1 MTALEQFNALK
12 GTKAYRKDLENILQK
27 AKDENNASLVYRISK
42 TLNAFPDVNRFEIEI
57 ISYPEAPQ
65 GLSGAQ
71 HSGDYK
77 EALDDCGRL
86 RKGWKFVKGNVVK
99 IQKKEKPKKE
109 SKPKKETG
117 PVKSKEE
124 NNSKKETKKDKK
136 YKFVVITDNRPSRV
150 IAVFSYTN
158 PNIKDLRES
167 FWKNGEGKYY
177 ETTEEGLRNYTF
189 GMGVYPFEEA
199 KKHIEEKYTE
209 GKDFIYFIIEK
220 DGGRDEA
227 ISLVEKPKK
236 ETDKTAIDEI
246 KKIVQ
251 ERLKNQGKPRLYE
264 VLHLESAKGI
274 FIFSWSD
281 LGNIDGTKKKENALA
296 KGLYQYTFPKFKTT
310 QEKIEFSNQVW
321 YDLLIN
327 KSLTLKRKIEE
338 PTLNIINYYL
348 GKNTIEDIERA
359 SKKTTEETKPKK
371 GKTPKKETGPV
382 KAKGKK
388 ASNFSLL
395 QEPTKVLLKFSKD
408 TDKEY
413 YKKYTDEKGFV
424 GVDFLKDNLKDLK
437 KQAIIDEP
445 QGFINTEDFEK
456 SHKASKIKGI
466 DSLKTIVSKDK
477 LYPYLQCVFI
487 EPDTYVAT
495 DALKIVVLN
504 RPKNDG
510 LKTGAFYDPNFKC
523 EKLGGCSK
531 EEFYKDLER
540 GFPNYKGV
548 LFPKP
553 KYFTEWIPLEPL
565 IKHLKTGLEVLTKIS
580 GLKRVFTI
588 AIKSNI
594 EEKRF
599 DIKNLLDV
607 LLVLESNE
615 AKKIR
620 IEIFKEL
627 GNHPIQIKTDNNNL
641 AVIMPLNPNSERSNV
656 ISPLKIAPIQLEFVL
671 NETEEKAPTKE
682 TGPVKA
688 KEEESKAEEKTSAK
702 KELPRDF
709 SEDLD
714 YKSLYNSYS
723 MSSFDPERRAEN
735 DKKMFGASMLN
746 LYNSSVEEAKENN
759 RLEEYNQAFERYY
772 AVILK
777 KNKEV
782 ISARTGTFSTA
793 VTGRAGIKGSQL
805 RKNEAKQ
812 KREYEINKELID
824 YIEKAEKKLNE
835 VARNPDQFY
844 KDQAIKSTDK
854 NAIEKLNQKIEL
866 LEAEKDFIKRSEKA
880 CKEYQKTEDFS
891 VFEKYNIPQK
901 EAKEY
906 VEQIERHGLP
916 LIKGISSISAE
927 IRRVKERITLL
938 EKSKESEDE
947 NFDIENGRILVN
959 KEAQRVQIFFD
970 NIPDA
975 NTRDALKKRAFKWA
989 PSAKAWQRTLTGN
1002 AIDAV
1007 KYLIKD
1013 GVLVKKNSEKTGLN
1027 APITEVST
1035 ERFKNMKVSE
1045 LRAFTLDYYLSHLKG
1060 KKVAIKNH
1068 LKEVVFTTKAG
1079 RKIAK
1084 GEAMYSEKAAVI
1096 EHLEELIK
1104 NSTYNNWGDRKDS
1117 DGKDVL
1123 GYLNFKS
1130 KITIDGEKRHLRIA
1144 ISVDNER
1151 NLKLKSYDIGKEK
1164 SELTHKGVKPSSGQ
1178 VKSLSEGKDTKKS
1191 LSRKE
1196 KDENLGL
1203 NAPRHEGILKE
1214 ALTEKGKLKKGWYFQ
1229 DYGIIDPKGKYHP
1242 LEREFAYEYK
1252 IASDEL
1258 SGRAFEQNEKRK
1270 QKGFEENIQIE
1281 NNLKEFFKTLSQKNR
1296 KYFKS
1301 YKAVEIFYWAFGFE
1315 EKPTKFFTIE
1325 ETNPYNEIQLKVFDK
1340 YFSNKNELF
1349 TRLENYETLRRYN
1362 LTNLGLNII
1371 TQIASFLNKEGKK
1384 VRGDVKKID
1393 KKYGLNAPRHKGIL
1407 KEALTEKGKLKKGWY
1422 FQDYGIIDPKGEY
1435 FTLERETSEEYE
1447 IIKKV
1452 LDDKNSKIN
1461 SKINE
1466 KIYQKEKQESA
1477 DRYSKE
1483 QSLYLE
1489 LYEKNNFSKNLTYDY
1504 FVFFLSNGMKGFG
1517 TNEKYSERSFILNTN
1532 SPIQKK
1538 YIKTLSENNLV
1549 EDIKLVEKKQ
1559 ISGRVHYQYQVFLL
1573 SKGISLI
1580 KKYIKGYRE
1589 IYNYDENLKKNKQKY
1604 GLSMPFYVQEQEKKE
1619 IQPSSNSI
1627 SNKIKAFQERN
1638 FEIFNIENPDLST
1651 FLGEI
1656 ERKNIGS
1663 TVITLTGGAGSGKT
1677 RFAFQFMN
1685 ALAQHYKV
1693 GHASLEEHPESKL
1706 YFDKVTQYL
1715 DSQAQ
1720 NNISVLENE
1729 TLDGLENLINENEVI
1744 VIDSFAK
1751 LREMDSKFLVDKDL
1765 RKKYNG
1771 KLFLVIFQQT
1781 SDGKMRGG
1789 STSEFDGDIILFTKT
1804 FDDPKEN
1811 FVYPSKNRYN
1821 ALPLSELKYSVF
1833 YQQLLH
1839 DEEQEHPVTDLIFD
1853 VVY

>member
-1 MTALEQFNALK
+1 MTALEQFNALN

-71 HSGDYK
+71 HSGNYK

-109 SKPKKETG
+109 SKPKKETE

-136 YKFVVITDNRPSRV
+136 YKFVVITDDRPNRV

-246 KKIVQ
+246 IKIVQ
-251 ERLKNQGKPRLYE
+251 ERLKNQGNPRLYE
-264 VLHLESAKGI
+264 VLHLESTKGI

-371 GKTPKKETGPV
+371 GKTPKKETEPVKSKEENNSKKIYDVVFSQNKNGIFFYSWKDLGEFVDTERVSYKISGMYQYRIILSGLAGINKKIELIKELEKQGYSVFNISDAEMFLLSYLGKTPKKETGPV
-382 KAKGKK
+382 KAKGEK

-408 TDKEY
+408 TNKEY

-437 KQAIIDEP
+437 KQAIIEDP

-477 LYPYLQCVFI
+477 LYPSLECVFI

-531 EEFYKDLER
+531 EEFYKDLQQ

-580 GLKRVFTI
+580 GQKRVFPI

-599 DIKNLLDV
+599 DIKNFLDA

-615 AKKIR
+615 AKKIK
-620 IEIFKEL
+620 IEAIDEF
-627 GNHPIQIKTDNNNL
+627 GNNRIQIKTDNNNL
-641 AVIMPLNPNSERSNV
+641 AVIMPLNPNSESSNV

-671 NETEEKAPTKE
+671 NE

-835 VARNPDQFY
+835 VARNPDRFY
-844 KDQAIKSTDK
+844 SDQAIKSTDK
-854 NAIEKLNQKIEL
+854 NAIEKLNQKIEQ

-880 CKEYQKTEDFS
+880 CKEYQKTKDFS

-927 IRRVKERITLL
+927 IRRVKERIALL

-1027 APITEVST
+1027 AP
-1035 ERFKNMKVSE
+1035 
-1045 LRAFTLDYYLSHLKG
+1045 
-1060 KKVAIKNH
+1060 
-1068 LKEVVFTTKAG
+1068 
-1079 RKIAK
+1079 
-1084 GEAMYSEKAAVI
+1084 
-1096 EHLEELIK
+1096 
-1104 NSTYNNWGDRKDS
+1104 
-1117 DGKDVL
+1117 
-1123 GYLNFKS
+1123 
-1130 KITIDGEKRHLRIA
+1130 RH
-1144 ISVDNER
+1144 
-1151 NLKLKSYDIGKEK
+1151 K
-1164 SELTHKGVKPSSGQ
+1164 
-1178 VKSLSEGKDTKKS
+1178 
-1191 LSRKE
+1191 
-1196 KDENLGL
+1196 
-1203 NAPRHEGILKE
+1203 GILKE

-1229 DYGIIDPKGKYHP
+1229 DYGIFDPKGKYHP

-1258 SGRAFEQNEKRK
+1258 RSRAFKQDEKNK

-1281 NNLKEFFKTLSQKNR
+1281 NNLKEFFKSLSQKNR

-1371 TQIASFLNKEGKK
+1371 TKIGSFLDKEGKK
-1384 VRGDVKKID
+1384 VRGNVKKI
-1393 KKYGLNAPRHKGIL
+1393 
-1407 KEALTEKGKLKKGWY
+1407 
-1422 FQDYGIIDPKGEY
+1422 
-1435 FTLERETSEEYE
+1435 
-1447 IIKKV
+1447 
-1452 LDDKNSKIN
+1452 
-1461 SKINE
+1461 NE
-1466 KIYQKEKQESA
+1466 
-1477 DRYSKE
+1477 
-1483 QSLYLE
+1483 
-1489 LYEKNNFSKNLTYDY
+1489 
-1504 FVFFLSNGMKGFG
+1504 
-1517 TNEKYSERSFILNTN
+1517 
-1532 SPIQKK
+1532 
-1538 YIKTLSENNLV
+1538 
-1549 EDIKLVEKKQ
+1549 
-1559 ISGRVHYQYQVFLL
+1559 
-1573 SKGISLI
+1573 
-1580 KKYIKGYRE
+1580 
-1589 IYNYDENLKKNKQKY
+1589 KY

-1839 DEEQEHPVTDLIFD
+1839 DEEQEQPVTDLIFD

>member
-1 MTALEQFNALK
+1 MTALEQFNALN

-42 TLNAFPDVNRFEIEI
+42 TLNAFPDVNSFEIEI

-71 HSGDYK
+71 HSGNYK

-136 YKFVVITDNRPSRV
+136 YKFVVITDNRPNRV

-177 ETTEEGLRNYTF
+177 ETTEEGLRRYTF

-209 GKDFIYFIIEK
+209 GKDFIYFIIET

-382 KAKGKK
+382 KAKGEK

-408 TDKEY
+408 TNKEY

-477 LYPYLQCVFI
+477 LYPYLECVFI

-620 IEIFKEL
+620 IEAIDEFGK
-627 GNHPIQIKTDNNNL
+627 NRIQIKADNNNL
-641 AVIMPLNPNSERSNV
+641 AVIMPLNTGNKSSDV

-671 NETEEKAPTKE
+671 NETEEKAPAKE
-682 TGPVKA
+682 TEPIKA

-793 VTGRAGIKGSQL
+793 VTGRAGVKDSQL

-835 VARNPDQFY
+835 VARNPDRFY
-844 KDQAIKSTDK
+844 SDQAIKSTDK
-854 NAIEKLNQKIEL
+854 NAIEKLNQKIEQ

-880 CKEYQKTEDFS
+880 CKEYQKTKDFS

-927 IRRVKERITLL
+927 IRRVKERIALL

-1013 GVLVKKNSEKTGLN
+1013 GVLVKKAPAKETGPVNS
-1027 APITEVST
+1027 
-1035 ERFKNMKVSE
+1035 
-1045 LRAFTLDYYLSHLKG
+1045 
-1060 KKVAIKNH
+1060 
-1068 LKEVVFTTKAG
+1068 
-1079 RKIAK
+1079 
-1084 GEAMYSEKAAVI
+1084 
-1096 EHLEELIK
+1096 
-1104 NSTYNNWGDRKDS
+1104 
-1117 DGKDVL
+1117 
-1123 GYLNFKS
+1123 
-1130 KITIDGEKRHLRIA
+1130 
-1144 ISVDNER
+1144 
-1151 NLKLKSYDIGKEK
+1151 KEK
-1164 SELTHKGVKPSSGQ
+1164 
-1178 VKSLSEGKDTKKS
+1178 KD
-1191 LSRKE
+1191 
-1196 KDENLGL
+1196 
-1203 NAPRHEGILKE
+1203 
-1214 ALTEKGKLKKGWYFQ
+1214 
-1229 DYGIIDPKGKYHP
+1229 
-1242 LEREFAYEYK
+1242 
-1252 IASDEL
+1252 
-1258 SGRAFEQNEKRK
+1258 
-1270 QKGFEENIQIE
+1270 
-1281 NNLKEFFKTLSQKNR
+1281 
-1296 KYFKS
+1296 
-1301 YKAVEIFYWAFGFE
+1301 
-1315 EKPTKFFTIE
+1315 
-1325 ETNPYNEIQLKVFDK
+1325 
-1340 YFSNKNELF
+1340 
-1349 TRLENYETLRRYN
+1349 
-1362 LTNLGLNII
+1362 
-1371 TQIASFLNKEGKK
+1371 
-1384 VRGDVKKID
+1384 
-1393 KKYGLNAPRHKGIL
+1393 
-1407 KEALTEKGKLKKGWY
+1407 
-1422 FQDYGIIDPKGEY
+1422 
-1435 FTLERETSEEYE
+1435 
-1447 IIKKV
+1447 
-1452 LDDKNSKIN
+1452 
-1461 SKINE
+1461 
-1466 KIYQKEKQESA
+1466 
-1477 DRYSKE
+1477 
-1483 QSLYLE
+1483 
-1489 LYEKNNFSKNLTYDY
+1489 
-1504 FVFFLSNGMKGFG
+1504 
-1517 TNEKYSERSFILNTN
+1517 
-1532 SPIQKK
+1532 
-1538 YIKTLSENNLV
+1538 
-1549 EDIKLVEKKQ
+1549 
-1559 ISGRVHYQYQVFLL
+1559 
-1573 SKGISLI
+1573 
-1580 KKYIKGYRE
+1580 
-1589 IYNYDENLKKNKQKY
+1589 
-1604 GLSMPFYVQEQEKKE
+1604 
-1619 IQPSSNSI
+1619 
-1627 SNKIKAFQERN
+1627 
-1638 FEIFNIENPDLST
+1638 
-1651 FLGEI
+1651 
-1656 ERKNIGS
+1656 
-1663 TVITLTGGAGSGKT
+1663 
-1677 RFAFQFMN
+1677 
-1685 ALAQHYKV
+1685 
-1693 GHASLEEHPESKL
+1693 
-1706 YFDKVTQYL
+1706 
-1715 DSQAQ
+1715 
-1720 NNISVLENE
+1720 
-1729 TLDGLENLINENEVI
+1729 
-1744 VIDSFAK
+1744 
-1751 LREMDSKFLVDKDL
+1751 
-1765 RKKYNG
+1765 
-1771 KLFLVIFQQT
+1771 
-1781 SDGKMRGG
+1781 
-1789 STSEFDGDIILFTKT
+1789 
-1804 FDDPKEN
+1804 
-1811 FVYPSKNRYN
+1811 
-1821 ALPLSELKYSVF
+1821 
-1833 YQQLLH
+1833 
-1839 DEEQEHPVTDLIFD
+1839 
-1853 VVY
+1853 

>member
-1 MTALEQFNALK
+1 MTALEQFNALN

-27 AKDENNASLVYRISK
+27 AQDENNASLVYRISK
-42 TLNAFPDVNRFEIEI
+42 TLNDFPDVNRFEIEI

-236 ETDKTAIDEI
+236 EAKPKKQTTKTKEETKSKKESKPKKETDKTAIDEI

-264 VLHLESAKGI
+264 VLHLESTKGI

-382 KAKGKK
+382 KAKGEK

-408 TDKEY
+408 TNKEY

-477 LYPYLQCVFI
+477 LYPSLECVFI

-531 EEFYKDLER
+531 EEFYKDLQQ

-565 IKHLKTGLEVLTKIS
+565 IKHLRTGLEVLTKIS

-599 DIKNLLDV
+599 DIKNLLDA
-607 LLVLESNE
+607 LLVLESND
-615 AKKIR
+615 AKKIK
-620 IEIFKEL
+620 IEVIKEL
-627 GNHPIQIKTDNNNL
+627 ENNPIQIKADNNNL
-641 AVIMPLNPNSERSNV
+641 AVIMPLNTGNKYSDV
-656 ISPLKIAPIQLEFVL
+656 ISPLKIAPIQLEFIL
-671 NETEEKAPTKE
+671 NEAEEKAPTKE
-682 TGPVKA
+682 TGPVKS
-688 KEEESKAEEKTSAK
+688 KEEKSNAEEKTSAK

-714 YKSLYNSYS
+714 YKTLYNSYYWV
-723 MSSFDPERRAEN
+723 SFDPERRAEN
-735 DKKMFGASMLN
+735 DKKMFGTSMLN

-793 VTGRAGIKGSQL
+793 VTGGAGIKANQI

-844 KDQAIKSTDK
+844 KDQAIKRTDK

-880 CKEYQKTEDFS
+880 CKEYQKTKDFS

-906 VEQIERHGLP
+906 VEQIERLGHP
-916 LIKGISSISAE
+916 LIIGISSISAE
-927 IRRVKERITLL
+927 IRRVKERIALL
-938 EKSKESEDE
+938 EKSKASEDE

-1027 APITEVST
+1027 AP
-1035 ERFKNMKVSE
+1035 
-1045 LRAFTLDYYLSHLKG
+1045 
-1060 KKVAIKNH
+1060 
-1068 LKEVVFTTKAG
+1068 
-1079 RKIAK
+1079 
-1084 GEAMYSEKAAVI
+1084 
-1096 EHLEELIK
+1096 
-1104 NSTYNNWGDRKDS
+1104 
-1117 DGKDVL
+1117 
-1123 GYLNFKS
+1123 
-1130 KITIDGEKRHLRIA
+1130 
-1144 ISVDNER
+1144 
-1151 NLKLKSYDIGKEK
+1151 
-1164 SELTHKGVKPSSGQ
+1164 
-1178 VKSLSEGKDTKKS
+1178 
-1191 LSRKE
+1191 
-1196 KDENLGL
+1196 
-1203 NAPRHEGILKE
+1203 RHEGILKE

-1258 SGRAFEQNEKRK
+1258 SSRAFEQNEKRK
-1270 QKGFEENIQIE
+1270 QKGFQENVQIE
-1281 NNLKEFFKTLSQKNR
+1281 NNLKEFFKSLSQKNR

-1393 KKYGLNAPRHKGIL
+1393 KKYGL
-1407 KEALTEKGKLKKGWY
+1407 
-1422 FQDYGIIDPKGEY
+1422 
-1435 FTLERETSEEYE
+1435 
-1447 IIKKV
+1447 
-1452 LDDKNSKIN
+1452 
-1461 SKINE
+1461 
-1466 KIYQKEKQESA
+1466 
-1477 DRYSKE
+1477 
-1483 QSLYLE
+1483 
-1489 LYEKNNFSKNLTYDY
+1489 
-1504 FVFFLSNGMKGFG
+1504 
-1517 TNEKYSERSFILNTN
+1517 
-1532 SPIQKK
+1532 
-1538 YIKTLSENNLV
+1538 
-1549 EDIKLVEKKQ
+1549 
-1559 ISGRVHYQYQVFLL
+1559 
-1573 SKGISLI
+1573 
-1580 KKYIKGYRE
+1580 
-1589 IYNYDENLKKNKQKY
+1589 
-1604 GLSMPFYVQEQEKKE
+1604 SMPFYVQEQEKKE

-1627 SNKIKAFQERN
+1627 SNKIKAFQGRN

-1663 TVITLTGGAGSGKT
+1663 NVITLTGGAGSGKT

-1685 ALAQHYKV
+1685 ALAQNYKV

-1729 TLDGLENLINENEVI
+1729 TLEGLENLINENEVI

-1833 YQQLLH
+1833 YQQLLQ
-1839 DEEQEHPVTDLIFD
+1839 DEEQQEQPVTDLIFD
-1853 VVY
+1853 VV

>member
-1 MTALEQFNALK
+1 MTALEQFNALN

-71 HSGDYK
+71 HSGNYK

-109 SKPKKETG
+109 SKPKKETE

-136 YKFVVITDNRPSRV
+136 YKFVLITDDRPNRV

-236 ETDKTAIDEI
+236 ETNKTAIDEI
-246 KKIVQ
+246 IKIVQ
-251 ERLKNQGKPRLYE
+251 ERLKNQGNPRLYE

-296 KGLYQYTFPKFKTT
+296 KGLYQYTFPKFKNT

-327 KSLTLKRKIEE
+327 KSLTLKRDIKE

-348 GKNTIEDIERA
+348 GKNTIEDIERV

-371 GKTPKKETGPV
+371 GKTPKIRDFEAFDNLKSQLVAENADIPKNEVLEFLYNFVDRFEEGKTKYQFWNTPDNRPSEAVLQYEKHPFLNRIQNPSAKMRAYELTPRGYKLVEKFYKGIEHIKNTYEYKFIVGIHKLDGIFRDRKNYAEEQENVQDSSKKKDKKDTEKATKPV
-382 KAKGKK
+382 KTGKINVQK

-408 TDKEY
+408 TNKEY

-437 KQAIIDEP
+437 KQAIIEDP

-477 LYPYLQCVFI
+477 LYPSLECVFI

-531 EEFYKDLER
+531 EEFYKDLQR

-599 DIKNLLDV
+599 DIKNLLDA

-620 IEIFKEL
+620 IEAIDEF
-627 GNHPIQIKTDNNNL
+627 GNNRIQIKTDNNNL
-641 AVIMPLNPNSERSNV
+641 AVIMPLNTGNKYSDV

-714 YKSLYNSYS
+714 YKTLYNSYYWV
-723 MSSFDPERRAEN
+723 SFDPERRAEN

-793 VTGRAGIKGSQL
+793 VTGGAGIKSSQI

-844 KDQAIKSTDK
+844 KDQAIKRTDK

-880 CKEYQKTEDFS
+880 CKEYQKTKDFS

-901 EAKEY
+901 EANEY
-906 VEQIERHGLP
+906 VEQIERLGHP
-916 LIKGISSISAE
+916 LIIGISSISAE
-927 IRRVKERITLL
+927 IRRVKERIALL
-938 EKSKESEDE
+938 EKSKASEDE

-1013 GVLVKKNSEKTGLN
+1013 GVLVKKNSEKT
-1027 APITEVST
+1027 
-1035 ERFKNMKVSE
+1035 
-1045 LRAFTLDYYLSHLKG
+1045 
-1060 KKVAIKNH
+1060 
-1068 LKEVVFTTKAG
+1068 
-1079 RKIAK
+1079 
-1084 GEAMYSEKAAVI
+1084 
-1096 EHLEELIK
+1096 
-1104 NSTYNNWGDRKDS
+1104 
-1117 DGKDVL
+1117 
-1123 GYLNFKS
+1123 
-1130 KITIDGEKRHLRIA
+1130 
-1144 ISVDNER
+1144 
-1151 NLKLKSYDIGKEK
+1151 
-1164 SELTHKGVKPSSGQ
+1164 
-1178 VKSLSEGKDTKKS
+1178 
-1191 LSRKE
+1191 
-1196 KDENLGL
+1196 GL

-1393 KKYGLNAPRHKGIL
+1393 KKYGL
-1407 KEALTEKGKLKKGWY
+1407 
-1422 FQDYGIIDPKGEY
+1422 
-1435 FTLERETSEEYE
+1435 
-1447 IIKKV
+1447 
-1452 LDDKNSKIN
+1452 
-1461 SKINE
+1461 
-1466 KIYQKEKQESA
+1466 
-1477 DRYSKE
+1477 
-1483 QSLYLE
+1483 
-1489 LYEKNNFSKNLTYDY
+1489 
-1504 FVFFLSNGMKGFG
+1504 
-1517 TNEKYSERSFILNTN
+1517 
-1532 SPIQKK
+1532 
-1538 YIKTLSENNLV
+1538 
-1549 EDIKLVEKKQ
+1549 
-1559 ISGRVHYQYQVFLL
+1559 
-1573 SKGISLI
+1573 
-1580 KKYIKGYRE
+1580 
-1589 IYNYDENLKKNKQKY
+1589 
-1604 GLSMPFYVQEQEKKE
+1604 SMPFYVQEQEKKE

-1627 SNKIKAFQERN
+1627 SNKIKAFQGRN

-1839 DEEQEHPVTDLIFD
+1839 DEEQEQPVTDLIFD

>member
-1 MTALEQFNALK
+1 MTALEQFNALN

-71 HSGDYK
+71 HSGNYK

-136 YKFVVITDNRPSRV
+136 YKFVVITDDRPNRV

-177 ETTEEGLRNYTF
+177 ETTEEGLRRYTF

-264 VLHLESAKGI
+264 VLYLESAKGI

-296 KGLYQYTFPKFKTT
+296 KGLYQYTFPKFKNI

-327 KSLTLKRKIEE
+327 KSLTLKRDIKE

-348 GKNTIEDIERA
+348 GKNTIEDIERV

-382 KAKGKK
+382 KAKGEK

-408 TDKEY
+408 TNKEY

-477 LYPYLQCVFI
+477 LYPYLECVFI

-531 EEFYKDLER
+531 EEFYKDLQR

-641 AVIMPLNPNSERSNV
+641 AVIMPLNPNSESSNV
-656 ISPLKIAPIQLEFVL
+656 ISPLKIAPIQLEFIL

-688 KEEESKAEEKTSAK
+688 KEEKKEAEEKTSAK

-723 MSSFDPERRAEN
+723 LISFDPERRAEN

-793 VTGRAGIKGSQL
+793 VTGREGIKGSQL

-835 VARNPDQFY
+835 VARNPDRFY
-844 KDQAIKSTDK
+844 SDQAIKSTDK
-854 NAIEKLNQKIEL
+854 NAIEKLNQKIEQ

-880 CKEYQKTEDFS
+880 CKEYQKTKDFS

-938 EKSKESEDE
+938 EKSKASEDE

-1027 APITEVST
+1027 AP
-1035 ERFKNMKVSE
+1035 
-1045 LRAFTLDYYLSHLKG
+1045 
-1060 KKVAIKNH
+1060 
-1068 LKEVVFTTKAG
+1068 
-1079 RKIAK
+1079 
-1084 GEAMYSEKAAVI
+1084 
-1096 EHLEELIK
+1096 
-1104 NSTYNNWGDRKDS
+1104 
-1117 DGKDVL
+1117 
-1123 GYLNFKS
+1123 
-1130 KITIDGEKRHLRIA
+1130 
-1144 ISVDNER
+1144 
-1151 NLKLKSYDIGKEK
+1151 
-1164 SELTHKGVKPSSGQ
+1164 
-1178 VKSLSEGKDTKKS
+1178 
-1191 LSRKE
+1191 
-1196 KDENLGL
+1196 
-1203 NAPRHEGILKE
+1203 RHEGILKE

-1258 SGRAFEQNEKRK
+1258 SSRAFEQNEKRK
-1270 QKGFEENIQIE
+1270 QKGFEENVQIE
-1281 NNLKEFFKTLSQKNR
+1281 NNLKEFFKSLSQKNR

-1384 VRGDVKKID
+1384 VRGDVKKI
-1393 KKYGLNAPRHKGIL
+1393 
-1407 KEALTEKGKLKKGWY
+1407 
-1422 FQDYGIIDPKGEY
+1422 
-1435 FTLERETSEEYE
+1435 
-1447 IIKKV
+1447 
-1452 LDDKNSKIN
+1452 
-1461 SKINE
+1461 NE
-1466 KIYQKEKQESA
+1466 
-1477 DRYSKE
+1477 
-1483 QSLYLE
+1483 
-1489 LYEKNNFSKNLTYDY
+1489 
-1504 FVFFLSNGMKGFG
+1504 
-1517 TNEKYSERSFILNTN
+1517 
-1532 SPIQKK
+1532 
-1538 YIKTLSENNLV
+1538 
-1549 EDIKLVEKKQ
+1549 
-1559 ISGRVHYQYQVFLL
+1559 
-1573 SKGISLI
+1573 
-1580 KKYIKGYRE
+1580 
-1589 IYNYDENLKKNKQKY
+1589 KY

-1619 IQPSSNSI
+1619 MQPSSNSI

-1685 ALAQHYKV
+1685 ALAQNYKV

-1839 DEEQEHPVTDLIFD
+1839 DEEQEQPVTDLIFD

>member
-1 MTALEQFNALK
+1 MTALEQFNALN

-71 HSGDYK
+71 HSGNYK

-109 SKPKKETG
+109 SKPKKETE

-124 NNSKKETKKDKK
+124 NNSKKETKKNKK
-136 YKFVVITDNRPSRV
+136 YKFVVITDDRPNRV

-177 ETTEEGLRNYTF
+177 ETTEEGLRRYTF

-382 KAKGKK
+382 KAKGEK

-408 TDKEY
+408 TNKEY

-477 LYPYLQCVFI
+477 LYPILECVFI

-580 GLKRVFTI
+580 GQKRVFPI

-607 LLVLESNE
+607 LLVLESND

-620 IEIFKEL
+620 IEAINEL
-627 GNHPIQIKTDNNNL
+627 EKNPIQIKTDNNNL
-641 AVIMPLNPNSERSNV
+641 AVIIPLNAGNKSSDV
-656 ISPLKIAPIQLEFVL
+656 ISPLKIAPIQLEFIL

-746 LYNSSVEEAKENN
+746 LYNSSIEEAKENN

-772 AVILK
+772 TVILK

-844 KDQAIKSTDK
+844 KDQAIKRTDK

-866 LEAEKDFIKRSEKA
+866 LEAEK
-880 CKEYQKTEDFS
+880 DFS

-906 VEQIERHGLP
+906 VEQIERHGHP
-916 LIKGISSISAE
+916 LIIGISSISAE
-927 IRRVKERITLL
+927 IRRVKERIALL
-938 EKSKESEDE
+938 EKSKASEDE

-1045 LRAFTLDYYLSHLKG
+1045 LRAFTLEYYLSHLKG

-1068 LKEVVFTTKAG
+1068 LKEVIFTTKAG

-1104 NSTYNNWGDRKDS
+1104 NSTYNNWGSRKETDS
-1117 DGKDVL
+1117 PNIL
-1123 GYLNFKS
+1123 GFLNFKS
-1130 KITIDGEKRHLRIA
+1130 KLTIDGEKRHVRIA
-1144 ISVDNER
+1144 ISLTRER
-1151 NLKLKSYDIGKEK
+1151 TTELKNVEVGKKNSASTSKATVVNPQDGEVETLFK
-1164 SELTHKGVKPSSGQ
+1164 AVQSTQDPVGTLQDGRTEQ
-1178 VKSLSEGKDTKKS
+1178 LSEGKDTKKT

-1196 KDENLGL
+1196 K
-1203 NAPRHEGILKE
+1203 
-1214 ALTEKGKLKKGWYFQ
+1214 
-1229 DYGIIDPKGKYHP
+1229 
-1242 LEREFAYEYK
+1242 
-1252 IASDEL
+1252 
-1258 SGRAFEQNEKRK
+1258 
-1270 QKGFEENIQIE
+1270 
-1281 NNLKEFFKTLSQKNR
+1281 
-1296 KYFKS
+1296 
-1301 YKAVEIFYWAFGFE
+1301 
-1315 EKPTKFFTIE
+1315 
-1325 ETNPYNEIQLKVFDK
+1325 
-1340 YFSNKNELF
+1340 
-1349 TRLENYETLRRYN
+1349 
-1362 LTNLGLNII
+1362 
-1371 TQIASFLNKEGKK
+1371 
-1384 VRGDVKKID
+1384 
-1393 KKYGLNAPRHKGIL
+1393 
-1407 KEALTEKGKLKKGWY
+1407 
-1422 FQDYGIIDPKGEY
+1422 GE
-1435 FTLERETSEEYE
+1435 
-1447 IIKKV
+1447 
-1452 LDDKNSKIN
+1452 
-1461 SKINE
+1461 
-1466 KIYQKEKQESA
+1466 
-1477 DRYSKE
+1477 
-1483 QSLYLE
+1483 
-1489 LYEKNNFSKNLTYDY
+1489 
-1504 FVFFLSNGMKGFG
+1504 
-1517 TNEKYSERSFILNTN
+1517 
-1532 SPIQKK
+1532 
-1538 YIKTLSENNLV
+1538 
-1549 EDIKLVEKKQ
+1549 
-1559 ISGRVHYQYQVFLL
+1559 
-1573 SKGISLI
+1573 
-1580 KKYIKGYRE
+1580 
-1589 IYNYDENLKKNKQKY
+1589 KY

-1685 ALAQHYKV
+1685 ALAQNYKV

-1839 DEEQEHPVTDLIFD
+1839 DEEQEQPVTDLIFD
-1853 VVY
+1853 VV